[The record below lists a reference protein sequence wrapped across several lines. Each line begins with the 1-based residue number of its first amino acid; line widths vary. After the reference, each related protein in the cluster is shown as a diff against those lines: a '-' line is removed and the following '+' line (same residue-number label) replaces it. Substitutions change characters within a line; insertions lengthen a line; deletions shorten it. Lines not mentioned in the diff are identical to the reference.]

1 MRYSQYF
8 TQAAKLSGTDAAQA
22 EKLLLE
28 AEKHASAYF
37 PADLILC
44 AKAWKLFLH
53 NAEQAERCLLKAEAQ
68 TRDGMSFAEV
78 ADAWEVIL
86 NDRKSSERCRIKLL
100 EKMEENN
107 CLMNVKVLP
116 RIYFEQ
122 IKGSPREKLLLEQ
135 NKIIIV
141 KASRDKVLE
150 SPFSECHRNHEN
162 LLCLTIDNAVFPKQE
177 ILIETFRFT
186 RDQAEEITLFASVV
200 CRPPMPL
207 VILCSSKLP
216 RAQVVGEILDHYYDH
231 FRMNE
236 REKELDLR

>member
-8 TQAAKLSGTDAAQA
+8 TQAAKLSGTDAPQA
-22 EKLLLE
+22 EKLLRE

-53 NAEQAERCLLKAEAQ
+53 NAEQAERCLLKAEAHA
-68 TRDGMSFAEV
+68 RDGRSFAEL
-78 ADAWEVIL
+78 ADAWEMIL
-86 NDRKSSERCRIKLL
+86 NDRKSSERCCIKFI
-100 EKMEENN
+100 EKLEENN
-107 CLMNVKVLP
+107 CQMNVKVLP
-116 RIYFEQ
+116 RIFFEQ

-141 KASRDKVLE
+141 NASWDNALE

-162 LLCLTIDNAVFPKQE
+162 LLCLTIDDAVFPKRE
-177 ILIETFRFT
+177 ISIETFHLT
-186 RDQAEEITLFASVV
+186 GEQAEEISRFASVV
-200 CRPPMPL
+200 CGPMPL

-216 RAQVVGEILDHYYDH
+216 RAQVVGEILNHYYDH
-231 FRMNE
+231 FTMNE
-236 REKELDLR
+236 QEKELDLK

>member
-8 TQAAKLSGTDAAQA
+8 TQAAKLSGTDVPQA
-22 EKLLLE
+22 EKILRQ

-68 TRDGMSFAEV
+68 TRDGMSFAEL
-78 ADAWEVIL
+78 ADAWGVIL

-135 NKIIIV
+135 NNIIIV
-141 KASRDKVLE
+141 NASWDKVLE
-150 SPFSECHRNHEN
+150 PPFSECHRNHEN
-162 LLCLTIDNAVFPKQE
+162 LLCLTIGDAVFPKRE
-177 ILIETFRFT
+177 ISIETFHLT
-186 RDQAEEITLFASVV
+186 GEQAEEIS
-200 CRPPMPL
+200 
-207 VILCSSKLP
+207 IYGS
-216 RAQVVGEILDHYYDH
+216 
-231 FRMNE
+231 
-236 REKELDLR
+236 

>member
-8 TQAAKLSGTDAAQA
+8 TQAAKLSGTDAPQA
-22 EKLLLE
+22 EKLLRE

-53 NAEQAERCLLKAEAQ
+53 NAEQAERCLLKAEAH
-68 TRDGMSFAEV
+68 TRDGMSFAELT
-78 ADAWEVIL
+78 DAWEVIL
-86 NDRKSSERCRIKLL
+86 NDRESSERCRMKFM

-116 RIYFEQ
+116 RIFFEQ

-135 NKIIIV
+135 NKSIIV
-141 KASRDKVLE
+141 NASWDKVLE
-150 SPFSECHRNHEN
+150 LPFSECHRNHEN
-162 LLCLTIDNAVFPKQE
+162 LLCLTIDDAVFPKRE
-177 ILIETFRFT
+177 ISIETFRLT
-186 RDQAEEITLFASVV
+186 GDQAEEISCFASVV

-216 RAQVVGEILDHYYDH
+216 RAQVVGEILNHYYDH
-231 FRMNE
+231 FTMNKQ
-236 REKELDLR
+236 EKELDFR